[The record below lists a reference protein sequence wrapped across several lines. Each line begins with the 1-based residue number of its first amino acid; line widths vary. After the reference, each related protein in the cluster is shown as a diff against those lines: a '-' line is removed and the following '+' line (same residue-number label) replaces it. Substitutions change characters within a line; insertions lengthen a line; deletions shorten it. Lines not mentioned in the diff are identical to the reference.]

1 MSDSE
6 NPAFSKFRGK
16 LLGDCLLNQYN
27 ILTLTCYLYNQVIV
41 LAVESMGQFGDTLST
56 VGAQVADLIYFRI
69 SIQIR
74 PTL

>member
-41 LAVESMGQFGDTLST
+41 LAVESMG
-56 VGAQVADLIYFRI
+56 
-69 SIQIR
+69 
-74 PTL
+74 